1 MPKGTSSRRE
11 ASWATSWPMRVMRKA
26 VFLMVSATTSKG
38 WSFTFSK
45 AWQTTPGPETP
56 TLMTQSPS
64 PTPWKAPAIKGL
76 SSTALQ
82 KTTSLA
88 QPKPPRSAVRS
99 AAALM
104 VRPMRATASML
115 MPALVEPTF
124 TEEHTRSVTAR
135 ASGMASM
142 SFRSPAVRPFCTRA
156 EKPPMKLT
164 PVVLAARSR
173 AAAKGT

>member
-1 MPKGTSSRRE
+1 
-11 ASWATSWPMRVMRKA
+11 
-26 VFLMVSATTSKG
+26 
-38 WSFTFSK
+38 
-45 AWQTTPGPETP
+45 
-56 TLMTQSPS
+56 MTQSPS
-64 PTPWKAPAIKGL
+64 PTPWKAPAMKGL

-88 QPKPPRSAVRS
+88 QAKPPWSAVRS

-124 TEEHTRSVTAR
+124 TEEHTRSVVAR

-142 SFRSPAVRPFCTRA
+142 SLRSPAVKPFCTRA

-164 PVVLAARSR
+164 PVVLAALSR

>member
-1 MPKGTSSRRE
+1 M
-11 ASWATSWPMRVMRKA
+11 
-26 VFLMVSATTSKG
+26 
-38 WSFTFSK
+38 
-45 AWQTTPGPETP
+45 
-56 TLMTQSPS
+56 
-64 PTPWKAPAIKGL
+64 KGL

-104 VRPMRATASML
+104 VPPMRATASML

-135 ASGMASM
+135 ASGMAAM
-142 SFRSPAVRPFCTRA
+142 SLLVPVGHALLHQGGEAADEVDAAV
-156 EKPPMKLT
+156 
-164 PVVLAARSR
+164 VWAARSR
-173 AAAKGT
+173 AVAKGT